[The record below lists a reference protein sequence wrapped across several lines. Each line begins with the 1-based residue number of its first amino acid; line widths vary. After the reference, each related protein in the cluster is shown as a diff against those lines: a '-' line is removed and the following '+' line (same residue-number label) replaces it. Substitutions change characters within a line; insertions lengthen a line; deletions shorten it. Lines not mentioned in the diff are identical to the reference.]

1 MKRDYLSP
9 VSAPPAIRATMAKI
23 ADRED
28 RRLPVYDFGSGNA
41 GRLPGKFNLFTKL
54 DIEVNKNLP
63 ESLHTMA
70 ESLKNGLMES
80 FNPTPAALSYS
91 PTGGIPSTRK
101 LALKYFKDI
110 HGIPLSNDELDRVIV
125 TAGGQQALVASL
137 KSLRKGTSILML
149 RWDYDAASGTV
160 RAMGSKEIRVDVK
173 DDLSIDVL
181 DLEKKIE
188 ENSVFYLSMPNNPTG
203 YTSPSDLKD
212 IVESMIQH
220 NGAVVWDAPYLFT
233 ILRMNSKKAVFD
245 DEFLKSKQEEFK
257 KISSKYYEHMCV
269 LSSLSKT
276 CLIAGLRFG
285 MATACP
291 EWVESINTFV
301 GRDNLSSPTG
311 SLILGTAVLRGFLEK
326 PLTHIWTCKILANR
340 LTILMEELDGYLM
353 LPTNKIF
360 GALYSLVRT
369 PIDGDKFSTKLIDE
383 YGIVTVPGSAF
394 YGEPVK
400 VVRLSL
406 VALPWTEGDER
417 WIENVRE
424 LKKALKSS

>member
-28 RRLPVYDFGSGNA
+28 RKLPVYDFGSGNA

-54 DIEVNKNLP
+54 DIEVNKDLP
-63 ESLHTMA
+63 ESLHTIA
-70 ESLKNGLMES
+70 ESLKEGLIKS
-80 FNPTPAALSYS
+80 FNPIPTALSYS

-110 HGIPLSNDELDRVIV
+110 HGIPLTNVELDRVIV

-137 KSLRKGTSILML
+137 KSLRKGTPILML

-160 RAMGSKEIRVDVK
+160 RSMNSKEIRVNVR
-173 DDLSIDVL
+173 DDLSIDMS
-181 DLEKKIE
+181 DLEKKE
-188 ENSVFYLSMPNNPTG
+188 RKNSVFYLSMPNNPTG

-212 IVESMIQH
+212 IVELMTEH
-220 NGAVVWDAPYLFT
+220 DGAVIWDAPYLFT
-233 ILRMNSKKAVFD
+233 ILRMSSKKAIYD

-257 KISSKYYEHMCV
+257 KISRKYYEHMCV

-276 CLIAGLRFG
+276 CLISGLRFG

-291 EWVESINTFV
+291 QWIESINTFV

-311 SLILGTAVLRGFLEK
+311 SLILGTAVLRRFLEK
-326 PLTHIWTCKILANR
+326 PLTHTWTCKILANR

-360 GALYSLVRT
+360 GALYSLVKT
-369 PIDGDKFSTKLIDE
+369 PMDGDKFSTKLIDK
-383 YGIVTVPGSAF
+383 YGIVTIPGSAF
-394 YGEPVK
+394 YGEPIN

-406 VALPWTEGDER
+406 VALPWSEGDER

-424 LKKALKSS
+424 LKKALKSN